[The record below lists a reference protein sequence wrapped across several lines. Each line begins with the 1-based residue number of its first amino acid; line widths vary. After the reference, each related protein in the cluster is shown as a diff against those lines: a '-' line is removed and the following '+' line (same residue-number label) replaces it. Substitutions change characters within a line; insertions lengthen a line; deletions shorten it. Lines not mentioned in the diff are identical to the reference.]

1 MTRIGLTQRVSV
13 VEDYGERR
21 DCLDQEWTT
30 LVENF
35 GFTPIPLP
43 NTVADPQ
50 SYLNALDVDGVILTS
65 GNDLSTLDD
74 PDVPAPERDEFEK
87 AVLDSAIDEELPV
100 LGVCRGLELINTYFG
115 GSLTTVDGHVDQDH
129 QIRFKDVGE
138 GLQLPSEATVN
149 SYHGYGID
157 SKDIGDD
164 LVTVGRV
171 LDSTIEFVTH
181 ATHPIWGMMWHPE
194 RKSPS
199 EKVDRQ
205 IINHIFKNESQ

>member
-30 LVENF
+30 LLESF

-43 NTVADPQ
+43 NMVADPQ
-50 SYLNALDVDGVILTS
+50 FYLDALDLDGFILTS
-65 GNDLSTLDD
+65 GNDLSSLDD
-74 PDVPAPERDEFEK
+74 SDVPAPERDEFEE
-87 AVLDSAIDEELPV
+87 AVIDYAIDEELPV

-115 GSLTTVDGHVDQDH
+115 GALTTVDGHVDQNH
-129 QIRFKDVGE
+129 QISFEDVDE

-157 SKDIGDD
+157 SKDVGDD
-164 LVTVGRV
+164 LVTIGRV
-171 LDSTIEFVTH
+171 PNSTIEFVTH
-181 ATHPIWGMMWHPE
+181 ATHSIWGMMWHPE
-194 RKSPS
+194 RESPS
-199 EKVDRQ
+199 ETVDRQ
-205 IINHIFKNESQ
+205 IIKHIFENDSQ

>member
-30 LVENF
+30 LLQSF
-35 GFTPIPLP
+35 GFTLIPLP

-50 SYLNALDVDGVILTS
+50 SYLDALKLDGVILTS
-65 GNDLSTLDD
+65 GNDLSSLDN
-74 PDVPAPERDEFEK
+74 PDVPAPERDKFEE
-87 AVLDSAIDEELPV
+87 AVLDYAIDEELPV

-115 GSLTTVDGHVDQDH
+115 GALTTVEGHVAQDH
-129 QIRFKDVGE
+129 QIRFEDVDE

-157 SKDIGDD
+157 SKDVGDG
-164 LVTVGRV
+164 LVTVGKV
-171 LDSTIEFVTH
+171 PDTTVEFVTH
-181 ATHPIWGMMWHPE
+181 ASHPIWGMMWHPE
-194 RKSPS
+194 RESPS
-199 EKVDRQ
+199 ENVDRQ
-205 IINHIFKNESQ
+205 IINHIFENNNQ